1 MLFRQNIIEFT
12 NLKETYIRGEI
23 LFQNGRIENFVGSLG
38 PWGLNQILVGTDR
51 RHLHRTFN
59 GI

>member
-1 MLFRQNIIEFT
+1 MA
-12 NLKETYIRGEI
+12 
-23 LFQNGRIENFVGSLG
+23 QNGRIENFVRSLG

-59 GI
+59 GSSHEITYTAPLNSIKLF